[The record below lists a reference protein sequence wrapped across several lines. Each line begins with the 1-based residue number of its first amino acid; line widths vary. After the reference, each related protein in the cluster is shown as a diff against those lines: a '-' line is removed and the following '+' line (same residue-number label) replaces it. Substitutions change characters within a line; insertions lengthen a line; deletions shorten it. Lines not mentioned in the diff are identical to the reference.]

1 MHTLAKLLIFCRILF
16 SFPHYLIYRHVYLL
30 PTIAIGAYSLA
41 GFIDDIAAFSIAFPE
56 CSLPFHRHRVGLLLF
71 QYGLF
76 ICACPCCRLYFS
88 GRVVF
93 LLLRQKPMSLMSLR
107 TFKVLASSENCKS
120 ADCRGIFYC
129 GSRMLEKPIDCYD
142 YYDSL

>member
-76 ICACPCCRLYFS
+76 TCACPCCHLYFS

-93 LLLRQKPMSLMSLR
+93 LLIRQKPMSPMSLR

-129 GSRMLEKPIDCYD
+129 GSRMLEKLIDCYD
-142 YYDSL
+142 

>member
-76 ICACPCCRLYFS
+76 TCVCPCCRLYFS

-93 LLLRQKPMSLMSLR
+93 LLIRQKPMSPMSLR
-107 TFKVLASSENCKS
+107 TFKVLVSSEKCKS

-129 GSRMLEKPIDCYD
+129 GSRMLEKLIDCYD
-142 YYDSL
+142 